1 MNLTPAFTLL
11 MAQAPEDEVL
21 FLGVGLL
28 QDSELVTEFNQKIP
42 EMRREDQTWEN
53 LGWGKA

>member
-1 MNLTPAFTLL
+1 